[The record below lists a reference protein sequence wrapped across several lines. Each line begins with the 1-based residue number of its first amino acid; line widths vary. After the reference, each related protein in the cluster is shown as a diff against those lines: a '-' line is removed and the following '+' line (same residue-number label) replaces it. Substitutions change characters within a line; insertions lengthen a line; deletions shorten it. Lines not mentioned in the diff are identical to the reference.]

1 MNIATS
7 IPDNT
12 LLAIKQHQSV
22 ILALDITIHHFACLC
37 EGNLLQVDFRDEN
50 MCVKHSEIHELTFK
64 SSTPANLIRWQIQHR
79 ILEIARSF
87 YDTSLIQSD
96 IIMISRVR
104 QIEIKFVSL
113 GYALSVSL

>member
-7 IPDNT
+7 IPNNT

-37 EGNLLQVDFRDEN
+37 EGNLIEVDFRDEN
-50 MCVKHSEIHELTFK
+50 MCVKHTEIVELVFD
-64 SSTPANLIRWQIQHR
+64 SSTPISLIRWQIQHR
-79 ILEIARSF
+79 VLEIVRSF
-87 YDTSLIQSD
+87 RDTELLNSNIL
-96 IIMISRVR
+96 MISRVR
-104 QIEIKFVSL
+104 KIEIKFLSL